1 MIRLGPGERA
11 WLRVGRSEGTSWAR
25 PYRAKAF
32 GEVRFE
38 IVGIWKLRVSLLH
51 ALESRKELTGSS
63 SETARRRVRVR
74 KLGGGVGW
82 AFGEGVI
89 MSFQLAGKWSLG
101 ESAGRAVVYNGCA
114 LDAMP
119 LR

>member
-1 MIRLGPGERA
+1 MTRLGPGERA

-38 IVGIWKLRVSLLH
+38 IVCIWKLRVSLLH

-63 SETARRRVRVR
+63 SETAREQVRVR
-74 KLGGGVGW
+74 RLGGVVVGIP
-82 AFGEGVI
+82 A
-89 MSFQLAGKWSLG
+89 K
-101 ESAGRAVVYNGCA
+101 
-114 LDAMP
+114 D
-119 LR
+119 